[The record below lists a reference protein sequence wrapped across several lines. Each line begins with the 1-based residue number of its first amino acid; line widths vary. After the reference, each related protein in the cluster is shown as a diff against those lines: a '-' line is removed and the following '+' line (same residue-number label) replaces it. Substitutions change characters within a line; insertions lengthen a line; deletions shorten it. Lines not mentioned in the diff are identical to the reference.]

1 MENKSMI
8 EKEELLKYAQNKKYN
23 LGQAEKDYFQEIIL
37 FILYQEYGQEL
48 VFKGGTALT
57 KCYGFDR
64 FSEDLDFSAKKEYAF
79 EKTISNGLKRFFI
92 EFEVEGKKHK
102 ESIDLSYRIKGP
114 LFNGNRNSLC
124 RIEVDI
130 SLRDVPVLKASIK
143 KIGLQIEEIP
153 LFQVVVMSEQE
164 ILAEK
169 IRAILTRNK
178 ARDLYDVYYLLKKG
192 TKVNKDLINKKI
204 EDKHKFSITKLKKSI
219 LEKKIIYDTELK
231 PLLKQF
237 PSFKETQSTI
247 IKAFQ

>member
-1 MENKSMI
+1 
-8 EKEELLKYAQNKKYN
+8 
-23 LGQAEKDYFQEIIL
+23 
-37 FILYQEYGQEL
+37 
-48 VFKGGTALT
+48 
-57 KCYGFDR
+57 
-64 FSEDLDFSAKKEYAF
+64 
-79 EKTISNGLKRFFI
+79 
-92 EFEVEGKKHK
+92 
-102 ESIDLSYRIKGP
+102 RIKGP

>member
-1 MENKSMI
+1 MI

-23 LGQAEKDYFQEIIL
+23 LGQAEKDYFQEMIL

-64 FSEDLDFSAKKEYAF
+64 FSEDLDFSAKKEYDF

-92 EFEVEGKKHK
+92 EFEVERKKHK

-124 RIEVDI
+124 KIEVDI
-130 SLRDVPVLKASIK
+130 SLRDVPLLKASVK

-169 IRAILTRNK
+169 IRAIMTRNK